1 MEIQKLIKIATYTF
15 LIACTIVISFAI
27 MEEIINNLNASNS
40 LRVSIGFILMVM
52 ILSFTAVSSY
62 LLVSKIEKLIKSKS
76 KSK

>member
-40 LRVSIGFILMVM
+40 LRVSIGFILMAM

>member
-1 MEIQKLIKIATYTF
+1 
-15 LIACTIVISFAI
+15 

-40 LRVSIGFILMVM
+40 LRVSIGFILMAM